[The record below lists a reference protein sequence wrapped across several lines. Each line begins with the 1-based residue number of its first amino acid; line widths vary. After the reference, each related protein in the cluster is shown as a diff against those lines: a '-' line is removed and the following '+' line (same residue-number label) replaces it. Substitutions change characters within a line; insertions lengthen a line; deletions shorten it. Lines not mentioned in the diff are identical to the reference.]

1 MLVFLLKSTACLVI
15 FLAFYKLV
23 LEKESIH
30 QFKRF
35 FLLGA
40 LIASFLIPAVVFT
53 EYVDVPEQIVLS
65 ASPIAGEIPNT
76 TTEQVVAEESYFD
89 WEIGLWT
96 VYIIGVIGFG
106 FRFLRNLAQI
116 TLRIRK
122 NPKFKENFITR
133 VLLRQS
139 LPPHTF
145 FNYVFLNQRQF
156 EEKHIPQEVLL
167 HEETHAKQRH
177 SLDILL
183 IELAQ
188 VILWFNPIIYLF
200 KYSIK
205 LNHEFLAD
213 RAVISKNC
221 DHSHYQ
227 NTILSYL
234 SHGSFEQHQST
245 GIANAINYSSIK
257 KRFTVMKTNT
267 SRKSFVLRS
276 LLVLPLTALLLFGF
290 SEKRQI
296 EKETSIDKVI
306 RLDLLE
312 NGSVQLGNEI
322 VQLNELSK
330 ILKQDYLQAFD
341 AKKTKVEMNVVQPI
355 HYNVISAVAEE
366 IRTTGVDQIN
376 VFANEVI
383 MDKGQFKENIPITPT
398 TTMLNANMMTVVG
411 NSTEKGVSQSDLKV
425 YNKLAK
431 KYNAIP
437 IEKRTIPLE
446 DLKELERI
454 YREMDETQKEHA
466 LPFPECLPKQDSQKA
481 IDFIEIH
488 INNNGKLLFQ
498 GKIVPLEDLKEM
510 LSKVNEHLSY
520 DQRKKTVRSVIY
532 VEAKTP
538 KDVIQKVDKIIAEYG
553 SATINIVGPEA
564 STQSSASRE
573 EMKEYNALAK
583 KYNAMDQNHMVIKKQ
598 EVNRL
603 KEIYGKMSKKQQED
617 AEPFPNFPPPPPAPD
632 APEPPKN
639 VPAIEAAVPSPPSVA
654 PVEEPTSA
662 LPAPPA
668 PPEPKSP
675 LEHIKE
681 MAAKGATF
689 MHNGKEISAKE
700 AIKVLENNKR
710 INVDSRGSDNGKP
723 IVKLSTEPIEVEN

>member
-40 LIASFLIPAVVFT
+40 LIASFLIPAMVFT
-53 EYVDVPEQIVLS
+53 EYVEVAQPTTFTTAPITEISDTINEQIV
-65 ASPIAGEIPNT
+65 
-76 TTEQVVAEESYFD
+76 AEEPIFD
-89 WEIGLWT
+89 WEIGLWM
-96 VYIIGVIGFG
+96 VYLIGVIGFG

-145 FNYVFLNQRQF
+145 FNYIFLNQKQF

-177 SLDILL
+177 SLDILF

-188 VILWFNPIIYLF
+188 VILWFNPIIYFF
-200 KYSIK
+200 KSSIK

-213 RAVISKNC
+213 RAVINGNH

-234 SHGSFEQHQST
+234 SHGSFEQYQST

-312 NGSVQLGNEI
+312 NGSVQLGKEI

-330 ILKQDYLQAFD
+330 ILKQDYLQTFD

-383 MDKGQFKENIPITPT
+383 MDKGQFKKNIPITPT
-398 TTMLNANMMTVVG
+398 TTMLNANIMTVVG

-425 YNKLAK
+425 YNELAK

-466 LPFPECLPKQDSQKA
+466 LPFPECLPKEYNQKA

-498 GKIVPLEDLKEM
+498 GKIVPLEDLKQT

-520 DQRKKTVRSVIY
+520 DQRKKTVRSVIH

-538 KDVIQKVDKIIAEYG
+538 KDVIQKVDKILAEYG

-564 STQSSASRE
+564 SLQSSASRE

-583 KYNAMDQNHMVIKKQ
+583 KYNAMDRNHMVIKKQ

-632 APEPPKN
+632 APEPPKTT
-639 VPAIEAAVPSPPSVA
+639 PATEAAIPSPPGVM
-654 PVEEPTSA
+654 PVHEPTST
-662 LPAPPA
+662 LPAPPP

-681 MAAKGATF
+681 MVAKGATF

-700 AIKVLENNKR
+700 AIKVLENNKK
-710 INVDSRGSDNGKP
+710 INIDSRGSDSGKP
-723 IVKLSTEPIEVEN
+723 IVKLSTEPIVIEN

>member
-40 LIASFLIPAVVFT
+40 LIASFLIPAIVFT
-53 EYVDVPEQIVLS
+53 EYVEVVQLTTQTT
-65 ASPIAGEIPNT
+65 SPITGQISDT
-76 TTEQVVAEESYFD
+76 VTGQVVTEEPYFD
-89 WEIGLWT
+89 LEIGLWM
-96 VYIIGVIGFG
+96 VYLIGVIGFG

-116 TLRIRK
+116 ALRIRK

-145 FNYVFLNQRQF
+145 FNYIFLNQRQF

-213 RAVISKNC
+213 RAVINGNN
-221 DHSHYQ
+221 DHSQYQ

-296 EKETSIDKVI
+296 EK
-306 RLDLLE
+306 LDP
-312 NGSVQLGNEI
+312 
-322 VQLNELSK
+322 
-330 ILKQDYLQAFD
+330 
-341 AKKTKVEMNVVQPI
+341 T
-355 HYNVISAVAEE
+355 EE
-366 IRTTGVDQIN
+366 ILILEENTSPSDFKTY
-376 VFANEVI
+376 NE
-383 MDKGQFKENIPITPT
+383 
-398 TTMLNANMMTVVG
+398 
-411 NSTEKGVSQSDLKV
+411 
-425 YNKLAK
+425 LAK

-437 IEKRTIPLE
+437 IEKRIIPLE

-454 YREMDETQKEHA
+454 YRKMDETQKENA
-466 LPFPECLPKQDSQKA
+466 LPFPECSPKEDSQKTV
-481 IDFIEIH
+481 DFIEIH

-498 GKIVPLEDLKEM
+498 GKMVPLEDLKQT
-510 LSKVNEHLSY
+510 LSKVNEHFSY
-520 DQRKKTVRSVIY
+520 DQRKKMVRSVIH
-532 VEAKTP
+532 VEAQTP
-538 KDVIQKVDKIIAEYG
+538 KDVIQQVDKILAEYG
-553 SATINIVGPEA
+553 SATINIVGPET
-564 STQSSASRE
+564 SLQSSASRE

-583 KYNAMDQNHMVIKKQ
+583 KYNDMDRNHMYIQKQ
-598 EVNRL
+598 EVIRL
-603 KEIYGKMSKKQQED
+603 KEIYGKMSKKQRED

-632 APEPPKN
+632 APEPPK
-639 VPAIEAAVPSPPSVA
+639 AVTEITIPSPSGVA

-689 MHNGKEISAKE
+689 MHDGKEISAKE

-710 INVDSRGSDNGKP
+710 INIDSRGSDSGKP
-723 IVKLSTEPIEVEN
+723 IVKLSTEPIVIEN

>member
-1 MLVFLLKSTACLVI
+1 M
-15 FLAFYKLV
+15 
-23 LEKESIH
+23 
-30 QFKRF
+30 
-35 FLLGA
+35 
-40 LIASFLIPAVVFT
+40 
-53 EYVDVPEQIVLS
+53 
-65 ASPIAGEIPNT
+65 
-76 TTEQVVAEESYFD
+76 
-89 WEIGLWT
+89 
-96 VYIIGVIGFG
+96 
-106 FRFLRNLAQI
+106 
-116 TLRIRK
+116 
-122 NPKFKENFITR
+122 
-133 VLLRQS
+133 
-139 LPPHTF
+139 
-145 FNYVFLNQRQF
+145 
-156 EEKHIPQEVLL
+156 
-167 HEETHAKQRH
+167 
-177 SLDILL
+177 
-183 IELAQ
+183 
-188 VILWFNPIIYLF
+188 
-200 KYSIK
+200 
-205 LNHEFLAD
+205 
-213 RAVISKNC
+213 
-221 DHSHYQ
+221 
-227 NTILSYL
+227 
-234 SHGSFEQHQST
+234 
-245 GIANAINYSSIK
+245 
-257 KRFTVMKTNT
+257 
-267 SRKSFVLRS
+267 
-276 LLVLPLTALLLFGF
+276 
-290 SEKRQI
+290 
-296 EKETSIDKVI
+296 
-306 RLDLLE
+306 
-312 NGSVQLGNEI
+312 
-322 VQLNELSK
+322 QLNELSK

-466 LPFPECLPKQDSQKA
+466 LPFPECLPKEYHQKA

-498 GKIVPLEDLKEM
+498 GKIVPLEDLMEM

-583 KYNAMDQNHMVIKKQ
+583 KYNAMDRNHMVIKKQ
-598 EVNRL
+598 EVKRL

-689 MHNGKEISAKE
+689 TFNGKEISSKKAIEVVKE
-700 AIKVLENNKR
+700 NKF
-710 INVDSRGSDNGKP
+710 IYILSMTSEGDHPVVKLGAKP
-723 IVKLSTEPIEVEN
+723 IEIEN

>member
-1 MLVFLLKSTACLVI
+1 MLIFLLKSTACLAI
-15 FLAFYKLV
+15 FLTFYKLI

-40 LIASFLIPAVVFT
+40 LITSFLIPAVVFI

-65 ASPIAGEIPNT
+65 ASPIAGEIPST

-89 WEIGLWT
+89 WEIGLWA
-96 VYIIGVIGFG
+96 VYVLGVIGFG
-106 FRFLRNLAQI
+106 FRFVRNLTQI
-116 TLRIRK
+116 ALRIRK

-145 FNYVFLNQRQF
+145 FNYIFLNQRQF

-177 SLDILL
+177 SLDILF

-200 KYSIK
+200 KSSIK

-213 RAVISKNC
+213 RAVINGNH

-234 SHGSFEQHQST
+234 SHGSSEQHQST

-296 EKETSIDKVI
+296 EKWD
-306 RLDLLE
+306 
-312 NGSVQLGNEI
+312 
-322 VQLNELSK
+322 
-330 ILKQDYLQAFD
+330 
-341 AKKTKVEMNVVQPI
+341 P
-355 HYNVISAVAEE
+355 
-366 IRTTGVDQIN
+366 
-376 VFANEVI
+376 
-383 MDKGQFKENIPITPT
+383 
-398 TTMLNANMMTVVG
+398 
-411 NSTEKGVSQSDLKV
+411 TEKVLTLDEKASPSDLKT
-425 YNKLAK
+425 YHELAK

-437 IEKRTIPLE
+437 IEQRTIPLE

-454 YREMDETQKEHA
+454 YRKMDETQKENA
-466 LPFPECLPKQDSQKA
+466 LPFPECSPKEEGQKTVE
-481 IDFIEIH
+481 FIEIF

-498 GKIVPLEDLKEM
+498 SNIVPLEDLKEM
-510 LSKVNEHLSY
+510 LSKVNEHLSF
-520 DQRKKTVRSVIY
+520 DQRKKVVRSVIQ
-532 VEAKTP
+532 VEAQTP
-538 KDVIQKVDKIIAEYG
+538 KNVIQQVDKILTEYG
-553 SATINIVGPEA
+553 SATINIVGPET
-564 STQSSASRE
+564 SMQSSATRE

-583 KYNAMDQNHMVIKKQ
+583 KYNAMDRNHMVIKKQ

-639 VPAIEAAVPSPPSVA
+639 VPAIEPTAPSPITTAA
-654 PVEEPTSA
+654 PTQEPTSA
-662 LPAPPA
+662 LPAPPP

-700 AIKVLENNKR
+700 AIKVLENNKK
-710 INVDSRGSDNGKP
+710 INIDTRGTDSGKP
-723 IVKLSTEPIEVEN
+723 VVKLSTEPIEIEN

>member
-15 FLAFYKLV
+15 FLSFYKLV

-65 ASPIAGEIPNT
+65 ASPIAGEIPST
-76 TTEQVVAEESYFD
+76 ATEQVVAEKSYFD
-89 WEIGLWT
+89 WEIGLWL
-96 VYIIGVIGFG
+96 VYSIGVIGFG
-106 FRFLRNLAQI
+106 IRFLRNLTQI
-116 TLRIRK
+116 ALRIRK

-145 FNYVFLNQRQF
+145 FNYIFLNQRQF

-177 SLDILL
+177 SLDILF
-183 IELAQ
+183 IEMAQ

-200 KYSIK
+200 KSSIK

-213 RAVISKNC
+213 RAVINGNH

-296 EKETSIDKVI
+296 EKWD
-306 RLDLLE
+306 
-312 NGSVQLGNEI
+312 
-322 VQLNELSK
+322 
-330 ILKQDYLQAFD
+330 
-341 AKKTKVEMNVVQPI
+341 P
-355 HYNVISAVAEE
+355 
-366 IRTTGVDQIN
+366 
-376 VFANEVI
+376 
-383 MDKGQFKENIPITPT
+383 
-398 TTMLNANMMTVVG
+398 
-411 NSTEKGVSQSDLKV
+411 TEKVLTLDGNASPSDLKT
-425 YNKLAK
+425 YHELAK

-437 IEKRTIPLE
+437 IEQRIIPLE

-454 YREMDETQKEHA
+454 YRKMDETQKENA
-466 LPFPECLPKQDSQKA
+466 LPFPECSPKEEGQKT
-481 IDFIEIH
+481 IEFIEIF
-488 INNNGKLLFQ
+488 INNNGKLVFQ
-498 GKIVPLEDLKEM
+498 SNIVPLEDLKEM
-510 LSKVNEHLSY
+510 LSKVNEHLSF
-520 DQRKKTVRSVIY
+520 DQRKKVVRSVIQ
-532 VEAKTP
+532 VEAQTP
-538 KDVIQKVDKIIAEYG
+538 KNVIQQVDKILTEYG
-553 SATINIVGPEA
+553 SATINIVGPET
-564 STQSSASRE
+564 SMQSSATRG

-583 KYNAMDQNHMVIKKQ
+583 KYNAMDRNHMVIKKQ

-632 APEPPKN
+632 APEP
-639 VPAIEAAVPSPPSVA
+639 VQHAPATEAAIPSPPGVMPA
-654 PVEEPTSA
+654 QEPNSA
-662 LPAPPA
+662 LPAPPP

-681 MAAKGATF
+681 MAGKGATF
-689 MHNGKEISAKE
+689 MHNGKEITAKE
-700 AIKVLENNKR
+700 AIRVLENNKR
-710 INVDSRGSDNGKP
+710 INVDSRGSDSGKP
-723 IVKLSTEPIEVEN
+723 IVKLSTEPIVIEN